1 MKRAMIGVCACGIV
15 LALYGLTDAIT
26 TAGDKRAEL
35 AHAMRE
41 SCMPTAGQTAIIVSD
56 GRIARCRIYSSASQS
71 RGMAPRLISA
81 AAVEIEVAP

>member
-1 MKRAMIGVCACGIV
+1 MKRAMIGVCACGIA
-15 LALYGLTDAIT
+15 LAIYGLVDAISQ
-26 TAGDKRAEL
+26 AGDKRAEL

-41 SCMPTAGQTAIIVSD
+41 SCMPTAGQTAVIVSD

-81 AAVEIEVAP
+81 AVVDVEVAP